1 MKLRFFDIVALIFS
15 LAVFLLFTAYGRSL
29 NKDEGY
35 VIIESSGDQLIYPLS
50 QERSI
55 ILEGPIGESVILI
68 EHGTA
73 RFSSSECDDDLC
85 VQMGEIHG
93 SGEWAACL
101 PNRIFLYTGGNEEDQ
116 GVDSGV
122 Y

>member
-15 LAVFLLFTAYGRSL
+15 LAVFLLFTAYGRSIS
-29 NKDEGY
+29 KDEGY
-35 VIIESSGDQLIYPLS
+35 IIIETAEDRLIYPLS
-50 QERSI
+50 EDRRITVQ
-55 ILEGPIGESVILI
+55 GPVGESVVQID
-68 EHGTA
+68 HGAA
-73 RFSSSECDDDLC
+73 RFESSDCDDDLC
-85 VQMGEIHG
+85 VLMGTIHS

-101 PNRIFLYTGGNEEDQ
+101 PNRIFLYTGGNEDDE